1 MTKKYSPLLYTHK
14 KGHKFASSED
24 GKKILPAIIQK
35 KAVVRPRKAMR
46 NFIEE
51 KNFVH
56 LHLHSE
62 YSLLDGAT
70 RIDSLVKEAQK
81 LGMRAVAVTDH
92 GNMYGAVTF
101 FDACVSLDEAYY
113 KEHGKPIVK
122 PIIGCEFY
130 VCRDH
135 KVKEGREKLHHLVL
149 LVKND
154 IGYKNISALNA
165 IAFRDGF
172 HFKPRIDYDLLEK
185 HSEGLV
191 CLSACVAGTIP
202 QYLLQDQDDEAEKM
216 ALRLKN
222 MFAPGDFYIEVQD
235 HGLKEQKYILPK
247 LYALAKKIGVKT
259 VATNDVHYLKKEDA
273 FCQDIL
279 MCVNMRKTIDDPDRM
294 KFDTDEFYFKT
305 YEEMQKVFE
314 EESLANTLEI
324 MDKCNFNFEYGHYL
338 FPRYVPENGDD
349 PMTFIRKLIDDG
361 VKRKYGKM
369 TDELHE
375 RIEYELGVISRM
387 GFIEYYLIVWDYIS
401 AARRMGISVGP
412 GRGSGAGSVI
422 AYLLDITQLDPL
434 RFGLFFERFLN
445 PDRVSAPDFDVD
457 FEDVRRQDVIEY
469 VRQKYGPERVIKII
483 SLGMMAAKNAIKDV
497 GRVLKVPYSETD
509 KITKAIPNTVGRPF
523 ILKKVFGFYQ
533 AKPGAKD
540 FGKEHEYVVPELVE
554 LYNNNPQLKEVID
567 NAIKLEDM
575 PRQTSVHP
583 CGVIIGKEALD
594 HFVPL
599 SRSGE
604 DLTTQ
609 YNGGQMEHLGHLKM
623 DFLGLCNLSDIKFAI
638 EYVKENR
645 GIEVSFEKNTYD
657 DPDVF
662 KMIASGNTT
671 AVFQIESG
679 GFQKFMRELKPT
691 CLEDIVAGVSLYRP
705 GPMDTIPDFVHNKHH
720 PEDITYVDP
729 RLEPVLNYTYGVI
742 VYQEQVMKIV
752 QVLAGYTLAR
762 ADAVR
767 KMMGKK
773 KLKDLQKERDVF
785 VNGCPSILGKPAV
798 DGCVKNGVSADVA
811 NALWDK
817 MEKFGSYAFN
827 KSHAAAYSY
836 VTYQTAYLK
845 YYYEPEFLTAILN
858 NRITKSDDL
867 KKYLAYVKSEGLEL
881 LPPDVNASKTLFSVK
896 GETIR
901 FGLSAIK
908 GIGGAI
914 CDQIIKEREQNGEF
928 KSLENF
934 LSRTVEFGINKR
946 LIEGFIYAGAFDCFG
961 KTRSQLIS
969 VYENAMACAAKDA
982 KSKLAGQFSMFGDIM
997 SGDDAIK
1004 IDYPNVKEYDTME
1017 KLKKEKEVCGIYI
1030 SGNPLDDYLS
1040 EMAKYNFNSSMI
1052 QAEDAEDD
1060 SVDDDMGNSDFV
1072 SDIKDGMNVE
1082 CGGII
1087 SNVHKIMTKQ
1097 TNKPMAIITVEDIYG
1112 EFDCMIF
1119 NKLYEV
1125 IQGSLENDR
1134 IAHIHGRISIR
1145 VGEKPIILVENIEF
1159 LDEKPSATAVQTNQT
1174 KQPQVVGEAS
1184 EKQQKPQTLYLKYDL
1199 TDAELVQS
1207 VGEILESYP
1216 GETPV
1221 FVQFQKKLY
1230 NLKICVEPSNSLQA
1244 ELITLLGAENIKLI

>member
-1 MTKKYSPLLYTHK
+1 MPNKLSPLLYDYK
-14 KGHKFASSED
+14 KGFKFEEVKD
-24 GKKILPAIIQK
+24 GKKVKLVPVITNKKSLTKTKPRLP
-35 KAVVRPRKAMR
+35 MR
-46 NFIEE
+46 NFIDE
-51 KNFVH
+51 KNFIH
-56 LHLHSE
+56 LHVHSE

-70 RIDSLVKEAQK
+70 RIDTLVKKAKE

-101 FDACVSLDEAYY
+101 FDACVSLDEDYY
-113 KEHGKPIVK
+113 YRHGKPIVK
-122 PIIGCEFY
+122 PILGCEFY
-130 VCRDH
+130 ICKDLNR
-135 KVKEGREKLHHLVL
+135 KEGREKLNHLVL
-149 LVKND
+149 LVKNEQ
-154 IGYKNISALNA
+154 GYKNISKLNA

-172 HFKPRIDYDLLEK
+172 YFKPRIDYKTLAEY
-185 HSEGLV
+185 SEGLI
-191 CLSACVAGTIP
+191 CLSACIAGTVP
-202 QYLLQDQDDEAEKM
+202 QFLLNNEDDEAEKD
-216 ALRLKN
+216 AIRLRD

-235 HGLKEQKYILPK
+235 HGLKEEKYVLPK

-259 VATNDVHYLKKEDA
+259 VATNDVHYLNKEDSVA
-273 FCQDIL
+273 QDIL

-305 YEEMQKVFE
+305 YEEMQKLFE

-324 MDKCNFNFEYGHYL
+324 MDKCNYNFEYGHYL

-369 TDELHE
+369 FPELEE
-375 RIEYELGVISRM
+375 RIEYEIGVISRM
-387 GFIEYYLIVWDYIS
+387 GFIEYYLIVWDYIH

-457 FEDVRRQDVIEY
+457 FEDCRRQDVIGY
-469 VRQKYGPERVIKII
+469 VREKYGTERVIKII

-497 GRVLKVPYSETD
+497 GRVLKVPYAETD
-509 KITKAIPNTVGRPF
+509 KITKAIPNSIGRPY
-523 ILKKVFGFYQ
+523 ILKKAFGFYE

-540 FGKEHEYVVPELVE
+540 YGVDYAVPELVE
-554 LYNNNPQLKEVID
+554 LYNNNPQLKQVVDI
-567 NAIKLEDM
+567 AIKLEDM

-599 SRSGE
+599 SRSGDE
-604 DLTTQ
+604 ITTQ

-638 EYVKENR
+638 QYVKENR

-662 KMIASGNTT
+662 KMISSGNTT

-679 GFQKFMRELKPT
+679 GFQKFMKDLKPT

-705 GPMDTIPDFVHNKHH
+705 GPMDTIPEFVHNKHH
-720 PEDITYVDP
+720 PEDTTYVDP

-773 KLKDLQKERDVF
+773 KLKDLQKEREVF

-798 DGCVKNGVSADVA
+798 DGCVKNGVSAEVA

-858 NRITKSDDL
+858 NRISKSDDL
-867 KKYLAYVKSEGLEL
+867 KKYLAYAKSEGIQL
-881 LPPDVNASKTLFSVK
+881 LPPDINESKTLFSVK

-914 CDQIIKEREQNGEF
+914 CDQIIECRERDGKF
-928 KSLENF
+928 TSLENF

-946 LIEGFIYAGAFDCFG
+946 LIEGFIYAGAFDYFG
-961 KTRSQLIS
+961 KTRSQLIA
-969 VYENAMACAAKDA
+969 VYENVMAQAAKDA
-982 KSKLAGQFSMFGDIM
+982 KSKLSGQFSMFGDIM
-997 SGDDAIK
+997 ESDDAIK
-1004 IDYPNVKEYDTME
+1004 TVYPNLAEYDHME

-1030 SGNPLDDYLS
+1030 SGNPLDEYMTQMKD
-1040 EMAKYNFNSSMI
+1040 YNFNSSMI
-1052 QAEDAEDD
+1052 QEEDVEGET
-1060 SVDDDMGNSDFV
+1060 VDESENHDDFV
-1072 SDIKDGMNVE
+1072 SDLKDGMAVD
-1082 CGGII
+1082 CGGVV
-1087 SNVHKIMTKQ
+1087 SVVKKILTKA
-1097 TNKPMAIITVEDIYG
+1097 TNKPMAILTVEDIYG
-1112 EFDCMIF
+1112 EYDCMMF
-1119 NKLYEV
+1119 NKLYERYAETLTTDRIV
-1125 IQGSLENDR
+1125 HIQGKV
-1134 IAHIHGRISIR
+1134 SIR
-1145 VGEKPIILVENIEF
+1145 VGDKPIILIENLEY
-1159 LDEKPSATAVQTNQT
+1159 LDEKKSQQAESKDDSKVVFGET
-1174 KQPQVVGEAS
+1174 KKEEVI
-1184 EKQQKPQTLYLKYDL
+1184 QKVYLKFDINNKAVV
-1199 TDAELVQS
+1199 D
-1207 VGEILESYP
+1207 EIGDILGCYP
-1216 GETPV
+1216 GKSPV
-1221 FVQFQKKLY
+1221 FVQHDRKLY
-1230 NLKICVEPSNSLQA
+1230 NLGLMVTPSNSLKA
-1244 ELITLLGAENIKLI
+1244 EISGLIGIDNIKII

>member
-1 MTKKYSPLLYTHK
+1 MANKYSPMLHTQT
-14 KGHKFASSED
+14 KGRKFKQSED
-24 GKKILPAIIQK
+24 GKKILPEV
-35 KAVVRPRKAMR
+35 VVRKNLKRPHAEMR
-46 NFIEE
+46 SFIDE
-51 KNFVH
+51 KGFVH

-70 RIDSLVKEAQK
+70 RIDNLVKRARDF
-81 LGMRAVAVTDH
+81 GMRAVAVTDH

-122 PIIGCEFY
+122 PILGCEFY
-130 VCRDH
+130 VANDH
-135 KVKEGREKLHHLVL
+135 TKKEGREKLHHLVL
-149 LVKND
+149 LVKNEQ
-154 IGYKNISALNA
+154 GYKNISKLNA

-172 HFKPRIDYDLLEK
+172 HFKPRIDYSLLEQY
-185 HSEGLV
+185 SEGLV
-191 CLSACVAGTIP
+191 CLSACLAGTIP
-202 QYLLQDQDDEAEKM
+202 SYLLNNQDDEAEKD
-216 ALRLKN
+216 AIRLKN

-259 VATNDVHYLKKEDA
+259 VATNDVHYLDKEDA
-273 FCQDIL
+273 FSQDIL

-305 YEEMQKVFE
+305 YEEMQKLFE
-314 EESLANTLEI
+314 EDSLQTTLEI
-324 MDKCNFNFEYGHYL
+324 MDKCNYNFEYGHYL
-338 FPRYVPENGDD
+338 FPRYIPENGDD
-349 PMTFIRKLIDDG
+349 PMTFIRKLIDEG
-361 VKRKYGKM
+361 VKKNYGKM
-369 TDELHE
+369 TPELHE

-387 GFIEYYLIVWDYIS
+387 GFIEYYLIVWDYIT
-401 AARRMGISVGP
+401 AARKMGISVGP

-422 AYLLDITQLDPL
+422 AYLLGITQLDPL

-457 FEDVRRQDVIEY
+457 FEDCRRQDVIEY
-469 VRQKYGPERVIKII
+469 VRQKYGSERVIKII
-483 SLGMMAAKNAIKDV
+483 TLGMMAAKNAIKDV
-497 GRVLKVPYSETD
+497 GRVLKVPYAETD
-509 KITKAIPNTVGRPF
+509 KITKAIPNTIKRPY
-523 ILKKVFGFYQ
+523 ILKKAFGFYK
-533 AKPGAKD
+533 AKEKDKD
-540 FGKEHEYVVPELVE
+540 FGVDYAVPELIE
-554 LYNNNPQLKEVID
+554 LYNNNPQLKQVVDI
-567 NAIKLEDM
+567 AIKLEDM

-594 HFVPL
+594 KHVPI

-604 DLTTQ
+604 ELTTQ

-638 EYVKENR
+638 QYVKENR
-645 GIEVSFEKNTYD
+645 GIDVTFEGNTYD

-662 KMIASGNTT
+662 KMIASGDTT
-671 AVFQIESG
+671 AVFQLESG

-720 PEDITYVDP
+720 PEDVTYVDP

-773 KLKDLQKERDVF
+773 KLKDLQKEREVF

-798 DGCVKNGVSADVA
+798 KGCVANGVSAEVA

-836 VTYQTAYLK
+836 VTYQTAYMK
-845 YYYEPEFLTAILN
+845 YYYRPEFLTAILN
-858 NRITKSDDL
+858 NRISKSDDL
-867 KKYLAYVKSEGLEL
+867 KKYLAYSKSEGIEI
-881 LPPDVNASKTLFSVK
+881 LPPDINESKTLFSVK
-896 GETIR
+896 GESIR

-908 GIGGAI
+908 GIGGSI
-914 CDQIIKEREQNGEF
+914 CDQIIECRERDGKF
-928 KSLENF
+928 TSLENF
-934 LSRTVEFGINKR
+934 LSRTVEFGLNKR

-982 KSKLAGQFSMFGDIM
+982 KSKLAGQFSMFGDII
-997 SGDDAIK
+997 DADCSIK
-1004 IDYPNVKEYDTME
+1004 INYLDLKEYDTFE
-1017 KLKKEKEVCGIYI
+1017 KLKREKEVCGVYI
-1030 SGNPLDDYLS
+1030 SGSPLDDYISKML
-1040 EMAKYNFNSSMI
+1040 EYNFNSSMI
-1052 QAEDAEDD
+1052 QEEDKQED
-1060 SVDDDMGNSDFV
+1060 SVEDEHESGFV
-1072 SDIKDGMNVE
+1072 SDLKDGMVVD
-1082 CGGII
+1082 CGGVIAE
-1087 SNVHKIMTKQ
+1087 VKRIMTKVG
-1097 TNKPMAIITVEDIYG
+1097 NKPMAILTIEDIYG
-1112 EFDCMIF
+1112 EFDCMMF
-1119 NKLYEV
+1119 NKTYEKYAEV
-1125 IQGSLENDR
+1125 LSADR
-1134 IAHIHGRISIR
+1134 IVHVNGKLSIR
-1145 VGEKPIILVENIEF
+1145 VGDKPIILIESLDF
-1159 LDEKPSATAVQTNQT
+1159 LDEKKAEDEKPKIAGNVF
-1174 KQPQVVGEAS
+1174 GEAKK
-1184 EKQQKPQTLYLKYDL
+1184 EEVVKQKVYLKFNLSDKSMVS
-1199 TDAELVQS
+1199 TIGD
-1207 VGEILESYP
+1207 ILSSYP
-1216 GETPV
+1216 GDSPV
-1221 FVQFQKKLY
+1221 FVQYEKKLY
-1230 NLKICVEPSNSLQA
+1230 NLGVTVSPTNSLKA
-1244 ELITLLGAENIKLI
+1244 EISSVIGGDSIKII

>member
-1 MTKKYSPLLYTHK
+1 MPNKYSPLLHTYK
-14 KGHKFASSED
+14 KGYKFKQSED
-24 GKKILPAIIQK
+24 GKKIVPELHVK
-35 KAVVRPRKAMR
+35 KNVKRPHLEMR
-46 NFIEE
+46 NFVDE

-70 RIDSLVKEAQK
+70 RIDTLVKKAKE

-122 PIIGCEFY
+122 PILGCEFY
-130 VCRDH
+130 VCKDH
-135 KVKEGREKLHHLVL
+135 TKKEGREKLNHLVL
-149 LVKND
+149 LVKNEQ
-154 IGYKNISALNA
+154 GYKNISKLNA

-172 HFKPRIDYDLLEK
+172 HFKPRIDYSLLEQY
-185 HSEGLV
+185 SEGLI
-191 CLSACVAGTIP
+191 CLSACIAGTIP
-202 QYLLQDQDDEAEKM
+202 SYMLNNQDDEAEKD

-235 HGLKEQKYILPK
+235 HGLKEEKYVLPK

-259 VATNDVHYLKKEDA
+259 VATNDVHYLDKEDA
-273 FCQDIL
+273 MCQDIL

-305 YEEMQKVFE
+305 YEEMKKLFD
-314 EESLANTLEI
+314 EESLQASLEI
-324 MDKCNFNFEYGHYL
+324 MDKCNYNFEYGHYL
-338 FPRYVPENGDD
+338 FPRYIPDNGDD
-349 PMTFIRKLIDDG
+349 PMTYIRKIIDDG

-369 TDELHE
+369 FPELHE

-387 GFIEYYLIVWDYIS
+387 GFIEYYLIVWDYIH
-401 AARRMGISVGP
+401 AARKMGISVGP

-422 AYLLDITQLDPL
+422 AYLMDITQLDPL

-457 FEDVRRQDVIEY
+457 FEDCRRQDVIGY
-469 VRQKYGPERVIKII
+469 VREKYGTERVIKII

-497 GRVLKVPYSETD
+497 GRVLKVPYAETD
-509 KITKAIPNTVGRPF
+509 KITKAIPNSIGRPY
-523 ILKKVFGFYQ
+523 ILKKAFGFYQ

-540 FGKEHEYVVPELVE
+540 YGVDYAVPELLE
-554 LYNNNPQLKEVID
+554 LYKNNPQLKQVVDI
-567 NAIKLEDM
+567 AIKLEDM

-594 HFVPL
+594 NFVPL

-604 DLTTQ
+604 EITTQ

-623 DFLGLCNLSDIKFAI
+623 DFLGLSNLSDIKFAI
-638 EYVKENR
+638 QYVKENR
-645 GIEVSFEKNTYD
+645 GIDVSFENNTYD

-679 GFQKFMRELKPT
+679 GFQKFMKDLKPT

-705 GPMDTIPDFVHNKHH
+705 GPMDTIPDFVHNKHN
-720 PEDITYVDP
+720 PEDVTYVDP

-752 QVLAGYTLAR
+752 QVLVGYTLSR

-773 KLKDLQKERDVF
+773 KLKDLQKEREVF

-798 DGCVKNGVSADVA
+798 DGCVKNGVSAEVA

-836 VTYQTAYLK
+836 VTYQTAYMK
-845 YYYEPEFLTAILN
+845 YYYMPEFLTAILN
-858 NRITKSDDL
+858 NRISKSDDL
-867 KKYLAYVKSEGLEL
+867 KKYLAYAKSENIAILS
-881 LPPDVNASKTLFSVK
+881 PDINESKTLFSVK
-896 GETIR
+896 GDSIR

-908 GIGGAI
+908 GIGGTI
-914 CDQIIKEREQNGEF
+914 CDMIIKCRERDGKF
-928 KSLENF
+928 TSLENF
-934 LSRTVEFGINKR
+934 LSRTVEFGLNKR
-946 LIEGFIYAGAFDCFG
+946 LIEGFIFSGAFDCFG
-961 KTRSQLIS
+961 KTRSQLIA

-982 KSKLAGQFSMFGDIM
+982 KSKVSGQFSMFGDLM
-997 SGDDAIK
+997 GEDEAIK
-1004 IDYPNVKEYDTME
+1004 IVYPDLKEYDHME

-1030 SGNPLDDYLS
+1030 SGNPLDEYMSIIKD
-1040 EMAKYNFNSSMI
+1040 YNFNSSMI
-1052 QAEDAEDD
+1052 QEEDIEGET
-1060 SVDDDMGNSDFV
+1060 VDESDHRDDFV
-1072 SDIKDGMNVE
+1072 SDLKDGMMVD
-1082 CGGII
+1082 CGGVI
-1087 SNVHKIMTKQ
+1087 SEVKRIMTKVG
-1097 TNKPMAIITVEDIYG
+1097 NKPMAILVVEDIYG
-1112 EFDCMIF
+1112 EFDCMMF
-1119 NKLYEV
+1119 NKTYEKFAE
-1125 IQGSLENDR
+1125 SLTEDR
-1134 IAHIHGRISIR
+1134 IVHITGRVSIR
-1145 VGEKPIILVENIEF
+1145 VGDKPIILVENLEY
-1159 LDEKPSATAVQTNQT
+1159 LDEKKA
-1174 KQPQVVGEAS
+1174 E
-1184 EKQQKPQTLYLKYDL
+1184 EIQKPQEKAVFGESKPVEKVKNVYLKFDI
-1199 TDAELVQS
+1199 TDAKLVETL
-1207 VGEILESYP
+1207 GEILSCYQ
-1216 GETPV
+1216 GASPV
-1221 FVQFQKKLY
+1221 FVQYNKKLY
-1230 NLKICVEPSNSLQA
+1230 NLGFSVEPTTSLIA
-1244 ELITLLGAENIKLI
+1244 EVSSIIGDANIKII

>member
-1 MTKKYSPLLYTHK
+1 MPNKYSPLLHTYK
-14 KGHKFASSED
+14 KGYKFKQSED
-24 GKKILPAIIQK
+24 GKKIVPELHVK
-35 KAVVRPRKAMR
+35 KNVKRPHLEMR
-46 NFIEE
+46 NFVDE

-70 RIDSLVKEAQK
+70 RIDTLVKKAKE

-122 PIIGCEFY
+122 PILGCEFY
-130 VCRDH
+130 VCKDH
-135 KVKEGREKLHHLVL
+135 TKKEGREKLNHLVL
-149 LVKND
+149 LVKNEQ
-154 IGYKNISALNA
+154 GYKNISKLNA

-172 HFKPRIDYDLLEK
+172 HFKPRIDYSLLEQY
-185 HSEGLV
+185 SEGLI
-191 CLSACVAGTIP
+191 CLSACIAGTIP
-202 QYLLQDQDDEAEKM
+202 SYMLNNQDDEAEKD

-235 HGLKEQKYILPK
+235 HGLKEEKYVLPK

-259 VATNDVHYLKKEDA
+259 VATNDVHYLDKEDA
-273 FCQDIL
+273 MCQDIL

-305 YEEMQKVFE
+305 YEEMKKLFD
-314 EESLANTLEI
+314 EESLQASLEI
-324 MDKCNFNFEYGHYL
+324 MDKCNYNFEYGHYL
-338 FPRYVPENGDD
+338 FPRYIPDNGDD
-349 PMTFIRKLIDDG
+349 PMTYIRKIIDDG

-369 TDELHE
+369 FPELHE

-387 GFIEYYLIVWDYIS
+387 GFIEYYLIVWDYIH
-401 AARRMGISVGP
+401 AARKMGISVGP

-422 AYLLDITQLDPL
+422 AYLMDITQLDPL

-457 FEDVRRQDVIEY
+457 FEDCRRQDVIGY
-469 VRQKYGPERVIKII
+469 VREKYGTERVIKII

-497 GRVLKVPYSETD
+497 GRVLKVPYAETD
-509 KITKAIPNTVGRPF
+509 KITKAIPNSIGRPY
-523 ILKKVFGFYQ
+523 ILKKAFGFYQ

-540 FGKEHEYVVPELVE
+540 YGVDYAVPELLE
-554 LYNNNPQLKEVID
+554 LYKNNPQLKQVVDI
-567 NAIKLEDM
+567 AIKLEDM

-594 HFVPL
+594 NFVPL

-604 DLTTQ
+604 EITTQ

-623 DFLGLCNLSDIKFAI
+623 DFLGLSNLSDIKFAI
-638 EYVKENR
+638 QYVKENR
-645 GIEVSFEKNTYD
+645 GIDVSFENNTYD

-679 GFQKFMRELKPT
+679 GFQKFMKDLKPT

-705 GPMDTIPDFVHNKHH
+705 GPMDTIPDFVHNKHN
-720 PEDITYVDP
+720 PGDVTYVDP

-752 QVLAGYTLAR
+752 QVLAGYTLSR

-773 KLKDLQKERDVF
+773 KLKDLQKEREVF

-798 DGCVKNGVSADVA
+798 DGCVKNGVSAEVA

-836 VTYQTAYLK
+836 VTYQTAYMK
-845 YYYEPEFLTAILN
+845 YYYMPEFLTAILN
-858 NRITKSDDL
+858 NRISKSDDL
-867 KKYLAYVKSEGLEL
+867 KKYLAYAKSENIAILS
-881 LPPDVNASKTLFSVK
+881 PDINESKTLFSVK
-896 GETIR
+896 GDSIR

-908 GIGGAI
+908 GIGGTI
-914 CDQIIKEREQNGEF
+914 CDMIIKCRERDGKF
-928 KSLENF
+928 TSLENF
-934 LSRTVEFGINKR
+934 LSRTVEFGLNKR
-946 LIEGFIYAGAFDCFG
+946 LIEGFIFSGAFDCFG
-961 KTRSQLIS
+961 KTRSQLIA

-982 KSKLAGQFSMFGDIM
+982 KSKVSGQFSMFGDLM
-997 SGDDAIK
+997 GEDEAIK
-1004 IDYPNVKEYDTME
+1004 IVYPDLKEYDHME

-1030 SGNPLDDYLS
+1030 SGNPLDEYMSIIKD
-1040 EMAKYNFNSSMI
+1040 YNFNSSMI
-1052 QAEDAEDD
+1052 QEEDIEGET
-1060 SVDDDMGNSDFV
+1060 VDESDHRDDFV
-1072 SDIKDGMNVE
+1072 SDLKDGMMVD
-1082 CGGII
+1082 CGGVI
-1087 SNVHKIMTKQ
+1087 SEVKRIMTKVG
-1097 TNKPMAIITVEDIYG
+1097 NKPMAILVVEDIYG
-1112 EFDCMIF
+1112 EFDCMMF
-1119 NKLYEV
+1119 NKTYEKFAE
-1125 IQGSLENDR
+1125 SLTEDR
-1134 IAHIHGRISIR
+1134 IVHITGRVSIR
-1145 VGEKPIILVENIEF
+1145 VGDKPIILVENLEY
-1159 LDEKPSATAVQTNQT
+1159 LDEKKA
-1174 KQPQVVGEAS
+1174 E
-1184 EKQQKPQTLYLKYDL
+1184 EIQKPQEKAVFGESKPVEKVKNVYLKFDI
-1199 TDAELVQS
+1199 TDAKLVETL
-1207 VGEILESYP
+1207 GEILSCYQ
-1216 GETPV
+1216 GASPV
-1221 FVQFQKKLY
+1221 FVQYNKKLY
-1230 NLKICVEPSNSLQA
+1230 NLGFSVEPTTSLIA
-1244 ELITLLGAENIKLI
+1244 EVSSIIGDANIKII

>member
-1 MTKKYSPLLYTHK
+1 MPNKYSPLLHTYK
-14 KGHKFASSED
+14 KGYKFKQSED
-24 GKKILPAIIQK
+24 GKKIVPELRIK
-35 KAVVRPRKAMR
+35 KNVKRPHLEMR
-46 NFIEE
+46 TFVDE

-70 RIDSLVKEAQK
+70 RIDTLVKKAKE

-122 PIIGCEFY
+122 PILGCEFY
-130 VCRDH
+130 VCKDH
-135 KVKEGREKLHHLVL
+135 TKKEGREKLNHLVL
-149 LVKND
+149 LVKNEQ
-154 IGYKNISALNA
+154 GYKNISKLNA

-185 HSEGLV
+185 YSEGLI
-191 CLSACVAGTIP
+191 CLSACIAGTIP
-202 QYLLQDQDDEAEKM
+202 SFMLNNQDDEAEKD

-222 MFAPGDFYIEVQD
+222 MFAPGDFYLEVQD
-235 HGLKEQKYILPK
+235 HGLKEEKYVLPK

-259 VATNDVHYLKKEDA
+259 VATNDVHYLEKEDA
-273 FCQDIL
+273 MCQDIL

-305 YEEMQKVFE
+305 YDEMKKLFD
-314 EESLANTLEI
+314 EESLQTSLEI
-324 MDKCNFNFEYGHYL
+324 MDKCNYNFEYGHYL
-338 FPRYVPENGDD
+338 FPRYIPDNGDD
-349 PMTFIRKLIDDG
+349 PMTYIRKIIDDG
-361 VKRKYGKM
+361 VQRKYGKM
-369 TDELHE
+369 FPELHD

-387 GFIEYYLIVWDYIS
+387 GFIEYYLIVWDYIH
-401 AARRMGISVGP
+401 AARKMGISVGP

-422 AYLLDITQLDPL
+422 AYLMDITQLDPL

-457 FEDVRRQDVIEY
+457 FEDCRRQDVIGY
-469 VRQKYGPERVIKII
+469 VREKYGTERVIKII

-497 GRVLKVPYSETD
+497 GRVLKVPYAETD
-509 KITKAIPNTVGRPF
+509 KITKAIPNSIGRPY
-523 ILKKVFGFYQ
+523 ILKKAFGFYQ

-540 FGKEHEYVVPELVE
+540 YGVDYAVPELLE
-554 LYNNNPQLKEVID
+554 LYKNNPQLKQVVDI
-567 NAIKLEDM
+567 AIKLEDM

-594 HFVPL
+594 NFVPL
-599 SRSGE
+599 SRSGDE
-604 DLTTQ
+604 ITTQ

-623 DFLGLCNLSDIKFAI
+623 DFLGLSNLSDIKFAI
-638 EYVKENR
+638 QYVKENR
-645 GIEVSFEKNTYD
+645 GIDVSFENNTYD

-679 GFQKFMRELKPT
+679 GFQKFMKDLKPT

-705 GPMDTIPDFVHNKHH
+705 GPMDTIPDFVHNKHN
-720 PEDITYVDP
+720 PEDVTYVDP

-752 QVLAGYTLAR
+752 QVLAGYTLSR

-773 KLKDLQKERDVF
+773 KLKDLQKEREVF

-798 DGCVKNGVSADVA
+798 DGCVKNGVSAEVA

-836 VTYQTAYLK
+836 VTYQTAFMK

-858 NRITKSDDL
+858 NRISKSDDL
-867 KKYLAYVKSEGLEL
+867 KKYLAYAKSEGIAILS
-881 LPPDVNASKTLFSVK
+881 PDINESKTLFSVK
-896 GETIR
+896 GDTIR

-908 GIGGAI
+908 GIGGTI
-914 CDQIIKEREQNGEF
+914 CDMIIKCRERDGMF
-928 KSLENF
+928 TSLENF
-934 LSRTVEFGINKR
+934 LSRTVEFGLNKR
-946 LIEGFIYAGAFDCFG
+946 LIEGFIFSGAFDCFG
-961 KTRSQLIS
+961 KTRSQLIA

-982 KSKLAGQFSMFGDIM
+982 KSKVSGQFSMFGDLM
-997 SGDDAIK
+997 GEDEAIK
-1004 IDYPNVKEYDTME
+1004 IVYPDLKEYDHME

-1030 SGNPLDDYLS
+1030 SGNPLDEYMNIIK
-1040 EMAKYNFNSSMI
+1040 EYNFNSSMI
-1052 QAEDAEDD
+1052 QEEDIEGET
-1060 SVDDDMGNSDFV
+1060 VDESDHRDDFV
-1072 SDIKDGMNVE
+1072 SDLKDGMMVD
-1082 CGGII
+1082 CGGVI
-1087 SNVHKIMTKQ
+1087 SEVKRIMTKVG
-1097 TNKPMAIITVEDIYG
+1097 NKPMAILVVEDIYG
-1112 EFDCMIF
+1112 EFDCMMF
-1119 NKLYEV
+1119 NKTYEKFAETL
-1125 IQGSLENDR
+1125 SEDR
-1134 IAHIHGRISIR
+1134 IVHITGRVSIR
-1145 VGEKPIILVENIEF
+1145 VGDKPIILVENLEY
-1159 LDEKPSATAVQTNQT
+1159 LDEKKTEEV
-1174 KQPQVVGEAS
+1174 
-1184 EKQQKPQTLYLKYDL
+1184 QKPQDKAVFGETKQVETVKKVYLKFDI
-1199 TDAELVQS
+1199 TDAKLVETL
-1207 VGEILESYP
+1207 GEILSCYS
-1216 GETPV
+1216 GTSPV
-1221 FVQFQKKLY
+1221 FVQYNKKLY
-1230 NLKICVEPSNSLQA
+1230 NLGFSVEPTTSLIA
-1244 ELITLLGAENIKLI
+1244 EVSSIIGEANIKII

>member
-1 MTKKYSPLLYTHK
+1 MNKFSPLLYSQT
-14 KGHKFASSED
+14 KGYKFGTDEK
-24 GKKILPAIIQK
+24 GKKLLPEIRK
-35 KAVVRPRKAMR
+35 RKNVRRPKIAMR
-46 NFIEE
+46 LFVNE

-70 RIDSLVKEAQK
+70 RIDNLVKRARD

-122 PIIGCEFY
+122 PILGCEFY
-130 VCRDH
+130 VCGDH
-135 KVKEGREKLHHLVL
+135 TKKEGREKLNHLVL
-149 LVKND
+149 LVKNEQ
-154 IGYKNISALNA
+154 GYKNISKLNA

-172 HFKPRIDYDLLEK
+172 HFKPRIDYKLLAEY
-185 HSEGLV
+185 SEGLV
-191 CLSACVAGTIP
+191 CLSACIAGTIP
-202 QYLLQDQDDEAEKM
+202 QYLLNNQDDEAEKD
-216 ALRLKN
+216 AIRLRD

-235 HGLKEQKYILPK
+235 HGLKEEKYILPK

-259 VATNDVHYLKKEDA
+259 VATNDVHYLDKEDA
-273 FCQDIL
+273 FSQDVL

-305 YEEMQKVFE
+305 YEEMQKLFE

-324 MDKCNFNFEYGHYL
+324 MDKCNYNFEYGHYL
-338 FPRYVPENGDD
+338 FPRYIPENGDD

-361 VKRKYGKM
+361 VKRKYGEM
-369 TDELHE
+369 FPELHE

-387 GFIEYYLIVWDYIS
+387 GFIEYYLIVWDYIH
-401 AARRMGISVGP
+401 AARKMGISVGP

-422 AYLLDITQLDPL
+422 AYLMDITQLDPL

-457 FEDVRRQDVIEY
+457 FEDVRRQDVIGY
-469 VRQKYGPERVIKII
+469 VREKYGADRTIKII

-497 GRVLKVPYSETD
+497 GRVLKVPYAETD
-509 KITKAIPNTVGRPF
+509 KITKAIPNSIGRPY
-523 ILKKVFGFYQ
+523 ILKKAFGFYE

-540 FGKEHEYVVPELVE
+540 FGVDYAVPELVE
-554 LYNNNPQLKEVID
+554 LYNNSPQLKQVVDI
-567 NAIKLEDM
+567 AIKLEDM

-594 HFVPL
+594 NFVPL
-599 SRSGE
+599 SRSGDE
-604 DLTTQ
+604 ITTQ

-638 EYVKENR
+638 QYVKENR
-645 GIEVSFEKNTYD
+645 GIDVSFENNTYD

-679 GFQKFMRELKPT
+679 GFQKFMKDLKPT

-705 GPMDTIPDFVHNKHH
+705 GPMDTIPEFVHNKHH
-720 PEDITYVDP
+720 PEDTTYVDP

-798 DGCVKNGVSADVA
+798 DGCVKNGVSAEVA

-858 NRITKSDDL
+858 NRIAKSDDL
-867 KKYLAYVKSEGLEL
+867 KKYLAYAKSEGIEI
-881 LPPDVNASKTLFSVK
+881 LPPDINESQTLFSVK

-908 GIGGAI
+908 GIGGSI
-914 CDQIIKEREQNGEF
+914 CDQIIEEREKNGKF

-934 LSRTVEFGINKR
+934 LTRTATFGINKR
-946 LIEGFIYAGAFDCFG
+946 LIEGFIYSGAFDCFG
-961 KTRSQLIS
+961 KTRSQFIS
-969 VYENAMACAAKDA
+969 VYENGMAQAAKDA
-982 KSKLAGQFSMFGDIM
+982 KSKVAGQFSMFSDIM
-997 SGDDAIK
+997 NEEESIT
-1004 IDYPNVKEYDTME
+1004 INYPNIKEYDLME
-1017 KLKKEKEVCGIYI
+1017 KLKREKEVCGIYI
-1030 SGNPLDDYLS
+1030 SGNPLDDYLAQ
-1040 EMAKYNFNSSMI
+1040 MKDYNFNSSMI
-1052 QAEDAEDD
+1052 QEADNDGQTDD
-1060 SVDDDMGNSDFV
+1060 FDHSQDFV
-1072 SDIKDGMNVE
+1072 SDIQDGMQVE

-1087 SNVHKIMTKQ
+1087 SNVHRILTKQ
-1097 TNKPMAIITVEDIYG
+1097 GNKPMAIITVEDIYG
-1112 EFDCMIF
+1112 EYDCMVF
-1119 NKLYEV
+1119 NKIYEK
-1125 IQGSLENDR
+1125 IATTLETDR
-1134 IAHIHGRISIR
+1134 IVHISGKVSIR
-1145 VGEKPIILVENIEF
+1145 VGDKPIILIEKIDY
-1159 LDEKPSATAVQTNQT
+1159 LDEKKTGNLNAESNQEKKVFGET
-1174 KQPQVVGEAS
+1174 KKPEIQVKKV
-1184 EKQQKPQTLYLKYDL
+1184 YLKYDL
-1199 TDAELVQS
+1199 TNTELVS
-1207 VGEILESYP
+1207 MVGEILAGYAGNS
-1216 GETPV
+1216 PV
-1221 FVQFQKKLY
+1221 FVQHAGKLY
-1230 NLKICVEPSNSLQA
+1230 NIQMMVEPSNTLVA
-1244 ELITLLGAENIKLI
+1244 ELSGVIGENNIKIM